1 MNILMV
7 SDVYFP
13 RVNGVSTSIRTFR
26 DELRAAGEQV
36 TLIAPGYGS
45 EAREPGVIRVPA
57 HTVPL
62 DPEDR
67 LMQRSVALRLTDRLR
82 DEAYDLVH
90 IQTPFAAHYVGIEL
104 ARRLQLPCVAT
115 YHTFFEEY
123 LFHYVRFLPRSW
135 LRALARNY
143 SRDQCNALDAV
154 IVPSTAMHDVL
165 LRYGVHTPMHVL
177 PTGIPLRR
185 FRGGDGLAF
194 RAWHGIAPHRPLAL
208 YVGRVAGEKNIGF
221 LLHAVRRALQDVPE
235 LLLVVSGD
243 GPALGSLQ
251 RNAFQLGVQDSV
263 LFIGYLDRDMELP
276 HCYAAADA
284 FVFAS
289 QTETQGL
296 VLLEAMA
303 AGVPVV
309 ALSVMG
315 TRDILRAGRGALV
328 APDDPA
334 EFAAQL
340 AALLRDALLR
350 ERLAVEARA
359 YAEEWED
366 RKLAFRLRSLYADV
380 IATAACPTSGT
391 THAGARI

>member
-1 MNILMV
+1 MV

-13 RVNGVSTSIRTFR
+13 RVNGVSTSIKTFR
-26 DELRAAGEQV
+26 DELRAAGECV
-36 TLIAPGYGS
+36 TLIAPSYG
-45 EAREPGVIRVPA
+45 ADVPEPNVIRIPA
-57 HTVPL
+57 RTVPL

-67 LMQRSVALRLTDRLR
+67 LMQRPVALRLTDRLR
-82 DEAYDLVH
+82 EESYDLIH

-104 ARRLQLPCVAT
+104 ARRLQLPCIAT

-123 LFHYVRFLPRSW
+123 LFHYIRFLPRSW
-135 LRALARNY
+135 LRTLARSF

-154 IVPSTAMHDVL
+154 IVPSCAMHEVL
-165 LRYGVHTPMHVL
+165 LRYGVRTPMHIL
-177 PTGIPLRR
+177 PTGIPLHR

-194 RAWHGIAPHRPLAL
+194 RAWHGIAPHRPVAL

-221 LLHAVRRALQDVPE
+221 LLHALRRALRDVPE

-251 RNAFQLGVQDSV
+251 RSAFALGIQHNVM
-263 LFIGYLDRDMELP
+263 FIGYLDRDTELP

-315 TRDILRAGRGALV
+315 TRDILGAGRGALI
-328 APDDPA
+328 ARDGPDD
-334 EFAAQL
+334 FADQL
-340 AALLRDALLR
+340 TGLLRDTQLR
-350 ERLAVEARA
+350 ARLAQDARA
-359 YAEEWED
+359 HAEEWED
-366 RKLAFRLRSLYADV
+366 QRLALRLRALYADV
-380 IATAACPTSGT
+380 IATTTCPSTRA
-391 THAGARI
+391 THAVARV